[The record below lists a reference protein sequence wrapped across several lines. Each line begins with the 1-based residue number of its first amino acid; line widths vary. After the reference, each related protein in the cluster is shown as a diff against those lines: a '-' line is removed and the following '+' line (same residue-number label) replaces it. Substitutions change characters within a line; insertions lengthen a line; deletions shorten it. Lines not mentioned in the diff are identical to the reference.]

1 MAKADKAAP
10 QIESAFAAS
19 RLPLEWPFFDSSQRE
34 FASTFQPWVAAH
46 LQEFEAEEG
55 GDGST
60 AREIFRRLGQ
70 AGWLRA
76 TADGVD
82 LRRVC
87 LMREILGYSS
97 AIADVA
103 LSEPWLA
110 MLPIALYGSADQKRS
125 YLEPYLTGRWLPA
138 FALSEPE
145 AGSDV
150 AAIATSARPTEK
162 GFVLD
167 GRKTWTS
174 NSGLA
179 DAYVVFARTE
189 GESGAHGISA
199 FVVDGDNPGVRLEE
213 RLRVLPPHTVGT
225 LRFDAC
231 RVDASSLLGEAGE
244 GFAIAMRV
252 LEIFRPTVAAATVGF
267 ARRAFAEALERSTSR
282 VAFRKPIGEHQLIQE
297 KLADMAVKVDAAAL
311 LTYRAAWMHDTGRTS
326 IAREASIAKLYCSEA
341 AQEVVDQAL
350 QVFGGL
356 GVTHGSTVERLYRHV
371 RAFRIFDGT
380 SEIQKLVIARHL
392 LGGKAP

>member
-1 MAKADKAAP
+1 MASK
-10 QIESAFAAS
+10 
-19 RLPLEWPFFDSSQRE
+19 LPLDWPFFDSSQRE
-34 FASTFQPWVAAH
+34 FASVFQPWVAAH
-46 LQEFEAEEG
+46 LREFEAEEG
-55 GDGST
+55 GDGKA
-60 AREIFRRLGQ
+60 AREIFRRLGN
-70 AGWLRA
+70 AGWLQA

-82 LRRVC
+82 LRRIC

-103 LSEPWLA
+103 FSEPWLA
-110 MLPIALYGSADQKRS
+110 VLPIALYGSAEQRRK
-125 YLEPYLTGRWLPA
+125 YLERYLKGAWLPA

-150 AAIATSARPTEK
+150 AAIATTAHPTGN
-162 GFVLD
+162 GFLLD

-179 DAYVVFARTE
+179 DGYVVFARTE
-189 GESGAHGISA
+189 GASGAHGISA
-199 FVVDGDNPGVRLEE
+199 FVVDADNPGVQLEE

-225 LRFDAC
+225 LRFDGC
-231 RVDASSLLGEAGE
+231 RIDASGLLGQPEE

-252 LEIFRPTVAAATVGF
+252 LETFRPTVAAATVGF
-267 ARRAFAEALERSTSR
+267 ARRAFDEALDRSTAR

-311 LTYRAAWMHDTGRTS
+311 LTYRVAWMHDTGKTP
-326 IAREASIAKLYCSEA
+326 IGREASIAKLYCSEA

-356 GVTHGSTVERLYRHV
+356 GVMHGSTVERLYRHV

-392 LGGKAP
+392 LGEKTS